1 MNIQETRVKDGRLET
16 RIPARIKNILQRAAE
31 LQGQTL
37 TDFVL
42 SSTTEAARQIIR
54 EHELLE
60 LSEKDQI
67 TFARTLLNPP
77 KSNSRLTRAARD
89 YLKSGK

>member
-1 MNIQETRVKDGRLET
+1 MNNQETQAKDSRLET
-16 RIPARIKNILQRAAE
+16 RIPASIKNILQRAAE

-42 SSTTEAARQIIR
+42 SSTTEAARRIIR

-60 LSEKDQI
+60 LSERDQI
-67 TFARTLLNPP
+67 AFARTLLSPP
-77 KSNSRLTRAARD
+77 KSNSRLNRAARD
-89 YLKSGK
+89 YLKSGR

>member
-1 MNIQETRVKDGRLET
+1 MGTQTAEMRGERLEA
-16 RIPARIKNILQRAAE
+16 RIPFQIKLIIQKAAE

-42 SSTTEAARQIIR
+42 SSTTKAARDVIR

-67 TFARTLLNPP
+67 AFAKSLLNPP
-77 KSNSRLTRAARD
+77 KAGRNLAKAARE
-89 YLKSGK
+89 YGKSGR